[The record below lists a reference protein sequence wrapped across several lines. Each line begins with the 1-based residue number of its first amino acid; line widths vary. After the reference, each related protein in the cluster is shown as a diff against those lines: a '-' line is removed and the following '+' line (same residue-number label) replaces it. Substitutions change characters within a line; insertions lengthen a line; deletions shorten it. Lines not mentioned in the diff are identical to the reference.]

1 MASSNLQM
9 LWKTG
14 NNIHSDEVYTPIEA
28 IDPIIKY
35 LDKDKI
41 YFECTSWLSSSIV
54 EYLKSKWFN
63 ILSNW
68 DIDFLKDDLPEFDVI
83 ITNPPYSKK
92 DKFIKRCYDIWKP
105 FALLLPVSS
114 IQWQTRWR
122 MFNKHWIEILVL
134 NKRIDFTWKHNPHFW
149 VAWFCYNILWEK
161 IIFSDNN

>member
-1 MASSNLQM
+1 M

-14 NNIHSDEVYTPIEA
+14 NNKYSDEVYTPIEA
-28 IDPIIKY
+28 IEPIIKY
-35 LDKDKI
+35 LSKDKI
-41 YFECTSWLSSSIV
+41 YFECTSWISSSIID
-54 EYLKSKWFN
+54 YLKSKWFN
-63 ILSNW
+63 IISSWN
-68 DIDFLKDDLPEFDVI
+68 IDFLKDDLPEFDVI

-161 IIFSDNN
+161 IIFSDNQ